1 MSSNRGASTYEIADK
16 IPPRRQY
23 FREKQREYRRK
34 MIADGA
40 TAKAQCVHLQSILV
54 RLQTARLPSMAPRE
68 ASDGPLSW
76 HSIAKVF
83 KSEAHR
89 VLTDRQSLITQTQ
102 EFESL
107 RQAMQHFVMMNIQ
120 PPMSRSN
127 TWQNATLLADPSA
140 RILGKEWLTK
150 QMYHNILEAFSL
162 FPVVS
167 YDDELVQFDLE
178 EDDGVFTWKE
188 QIQFT
193 WPGTVQMFRRLVET
207 NMLAV
212 NFPHYVEATSPYQ
225 VVQEI
230 TANTRQFHTITP
242 TGNFVNWLQGH
253 FVEADRLIMVMRQ
266 VEHDELYICHPLRKQ
281 RHDMLWT
288 EVRQVSPTHIVLR
301 SVSRVSQLFRPATG
315 FMSVDEFATLKG
327 VDLTGIDDG
336 LKGAYLRREMIR
348 GGHEEFLPWRQHF
361 MDVMHQS
368 ATQ

>member
-54 RLQTARLPSMAPRE
+54 RLQTARPPSMAPRE

-83 KSEAHR
+83 KSEAHQ

-225 VVQEI
+225 V
-230 TANTRQFHTITP
+230 
-242 TGNFVNWLQGH
+242 
-253 FVEADRLIMVMRQ
+253 
-266 VEHDELYICHPLRKQ
+266 
-281 RHDMLWT
+281 
-288 EVRQVSPTHIVLR
+288 SPTHIVLR